1 MLILFSP
8 VSCLLF
14 TVFIM
19 GFNPAIVVSVSLL
32 YFLLSDFCL
41 FITIFST
48 FSVFSR
54 VSWNLIE
61 NLNQILRCFLKTLCS
76 SKYFWFS
83 PREAASSEPWGGYLT
98 FELQNLSRSY
108 EVSLPYPYRGNSVCP
123 GWLWRWNL
131 DFSGFIFPCGKIWV
145 GVAGGDNVFQ
155 SLSEKSNEWMWLSSF
170 SECFLGCC
178 LSGNNWLGPEAGNV
192 SGLAGKV

>member
-41 FITIFST
+41 FIMIFST

-76 SKYFWFS
+76 SKYFWFP

-98 FELQNLSRSY
+98 SELQNLPGSY

-131 DFSGFIFPCGKIWV
+131 DFSGFIFPCGKIWEV
-145 GVAGGDNVFQ
+145 GVAAGGTMSSNH
-155 SLSEKSNEWMWLSSF
+155 SEIILI
-170 SECFLGCC
+170 
-178 LSGNNWLGPEAGNV
+178 
-192 SGLAGKV
+192 

>member
-1 MLILFSP
+1 MSNYLSLSFHLFTILPVTMLILFSP

-41 FITIFST
+41 FIMIFST

-61 NLNQILRCFLKTLCS
+61 NLNQILICFLKTLCS
-76 SKYFWFS
+76 SKYFWLP
-83 PREAASSEPWGGYLT
+83 PREAASSEPWG
-98 FELQNLSRSY
+98 E
-108 EVSLPYPYRGNSVCP
+108 
-123 GWLWRWNL
+123 
-131 DFSGFIFPCGKIWV
+131 DI
-145 GVAGGDNVFQ
+145 
-155 SLSEKSNEWMWLSSF
+155 
-170 SECFLGCC
+170 
-178 LSGNNWLGPEAGNV
+178 
-192 SGLAGKV
+192 